1 MLSPLDALTI
11 GDGHTAEEAE
21 RRKSCRLRIAVSG
34 ACKVAESLGGEDVH
48 QRYVQQHS

>member
-11 GDGHTAEEAE
+11 GGHAAEEAE
-21 RRKSCRLRIAVSG
+21 RRKRHGLRVAVSSAG
-34 ACKVAESLGGEDVH
+34 EVAHGLSSEDVH